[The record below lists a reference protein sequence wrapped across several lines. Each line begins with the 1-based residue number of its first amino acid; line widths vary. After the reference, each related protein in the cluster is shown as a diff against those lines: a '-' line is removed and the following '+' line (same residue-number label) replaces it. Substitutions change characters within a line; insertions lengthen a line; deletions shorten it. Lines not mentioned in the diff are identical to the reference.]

1 MVLQKMNQSEQQE
14 LIKMQQQMAAIEGQA
29 KQYLD
34 RGALSRFGNI
44 KVADPQKAFQVAVL
58 LVQAAQAGQI
68 NGQLDD
74 ATFKNLLLSFQG
86 QKKEFRLNRR

>member
-29 KQYLD
+29 KQHLD
-34 RGALSRFGNI
+34 RDALSRFGNI